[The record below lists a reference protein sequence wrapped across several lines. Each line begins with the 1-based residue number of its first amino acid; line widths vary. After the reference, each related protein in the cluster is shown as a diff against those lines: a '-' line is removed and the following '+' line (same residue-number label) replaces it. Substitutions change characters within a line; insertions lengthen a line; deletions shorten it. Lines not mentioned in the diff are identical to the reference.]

1 MFIGFLPVRIAN
13 RRAGTQFTSFY
24 MESKE
29 DTVRT
34 FIAVPASLSG
44 PLQAA
49 RDRLRQRLSSGRIR
63 WIPESQLHF
72 TLLFIGETRV
82 SMLKT
87 VASALRESLEGASAT
102 TLTYKGIGI
111 FGQPHAP
118 RVLWT
123 GVTEKEILRD
133 IQQRVTGELET
144 ILPLPG
150 SFHFKP
156 HLTLARIKSL
166 PGNVRMKEIIAP
178 YYGKELG
185 AVALDRVRFYR
196 SDLHPSGARYRVLE
210 EISLG

>member
-1 MFIGFLPVRIAN
+1 
-13 RRAGTQFTSFY
+13 

-34 FIAVPASLSG
+34 FIAVPASLSRQ
-44 PLQAA
+44 LRAA
-49 RDRLRQRLSSGRIR
+49 RDRLRQWISSGRIR

-82 SMLKT
+82 SMLKP
-87 VASALRESLEGASAT
+87 VASALRESLGTVSAA
-102 TLTYKGIGI
+102 TLTYQGIGV
-111 FGQPHAP
+111 FGPTHAP
-118 RVLWT
+118 RVLWA
-123 GVTEKEILRD
+123 GVAEKEILRD
-133 IQQRVTGELET
+133 IQQRVVGALDP

-166 PGNVRMKEIIAP
+166 PGNIRMKEVIAP

-185 AVALDRVRFYR
+185 EMALDRVRFYR
-196 SDLHPSGARYRVLE
+196 SELHPSGARYSVLE
-210 EISLG
+210 EIPLG